1 MQALRANSDATQ
13 ETINRILEILN
24 VVVSEQYKEYLT
36 ASLNVYETIKNKI
49 LNLLEEEIRTQD

>member
-24 VVVSEQYKEYLT
+24 VVVSEQYKEYLS